1 MNFCF
6 YATHDIMWN
15 LDLHS
20 DESRLPE
27 ICVSWLVYMYLEREF
42 LCAAFLSCS
51 VNSMHHLQYIK
62 GLFLMHYI
70 NTFWGK
76 CLPTYSANK
85 HANPYFNNPSWPIT
99 EHPKLVKVPIQKV
112 EIRKFNKRFE
122 GKNYEKYDQCASNE
136 GSASA
141 SKFEGIV
148 TENLVCLLRD
158 ICSRYS
164 FNKTEIC

>member
-1 MNFCF
+1 M
-6 YATHDIMWN
+6 
-15 LDLHS
+15 
-20 DESRLPE
+20 
-27 ICVSWLVYMYLEREF
+27 
-42 LCAAFLSCS
+42 
-51 VNSMHHLQYIK
+51 
-62 GLFLMHYI
+62 
-70 NTFWGK
+70 
-76 CLPTYSANK
+76 
-85 HANPYFNNPSWPIT
+85 T
-99 EHPKLVKVPIQKV
+99 EHPKLLKVPIQKV
-112 EIRKFNKRFE
+112 EIRKSKRFE